1 MQQSQHSW
9 NERMVVAQTS
19 NHIGVYRNFMLMETS
34 NGKIFIDIPR
44 IKWWSG
50 KEWPEGLL
58 WTCTEMW
65 QKPWPNPKC
74 QNDQT
79 QKNKLAKT
87 SKCSCQICRG
97 TIYTGW
103 SWWNACLSLQWVRS
117 GGDNAIIPPRRSQH
131 TTLARF
137 QQQRLPHLPWIV
149 HGDSQHHHVSH

>member
-74 QNDQT
+74 QN
-79 QKNKLAKT
+79 
-87 SKCSCQICRG
+87 ICLEES
-97 TIYTGW
+97 I
-103 SWWNACLSLQWVRS
+103 SWHKRANVHVKFVAEQY
-117 GGDNAIIPPRRSQH
+117 
-131 TTLARF
+131 TLADHDGMLVWACSEFARVATTPSF
-137 QQQRLPHLPWIV
+137 LRGDHNTPRLPDFSSSVYLIYHE
-149 HGDSQHHHVSH
+149 